1 MRYRFSMGCPVS
13 KSSSVRDTP
22 SMKLSPRRCTPSSE
36 ATSNR
41 AKTGASRSAP
51 GAGTPAGDFW
61 KRSGQHEP
69 RRVPGHGAPSSKSSS
84 MGHKPFNK
92 AVPTRAATGTNRS
105 VPGAGIP
112 TGDFWKRSGQREP
125 RRGPGHG
132 ARSCSEVVFCQ
143 IGMPERSRLSAGA
156 DIRTKLSSEED
167 YRV

>member
-69 RRVPGHGAPSSKSSS
+69 RRVPGHGAALSKSSS

-105 VPGAGIP
+105 APGAATP
-112 TGDFWKRSGQREP
+112 TGDFWKRSGQHEP
-125 RRGPGHG
+125 RRVPGHG

-143 IGMPERSRLSAGA
+143 IRMPERSRLPSGA
-156 DIRTKLSSEED
+156 DITTKLSSEED

>member
-84 MGHKPFNK
+84 KRRRSVNE
-92 AVPTRAATGTNRS
+92 AVPTRITPDTNRS
-105 VPGAGIP
+105 APGAGAH
-112 TGDFWKRSGQREP
+112 TGDFWKRSGQHEP
-125 RRGPGHG
+125 RRVPGHG

-143 IGMPERSRLSAGA
+143 IRMPERSRLPSGA
-156 DIRTKLSSEED
+156 DITTKLSSEED